1 MDSEAFSLQQMK
13 LRAFD
18 LSDRAIRRGGAS
30 AVRRVERWRRRA
42 FMIAQC
48 SITAGLAW
56 LLASQLPGHKL
67 PFFAPVAAVITLG
80 LSFGRRL
87 RRAVEV
93 AIGVA
98 VASRSAIYGSPYSAL
113 AFGRSLRSP
122 PLRCRSHLLSR
133 PADDDPGGRAVDHRD
148 SAGAHFGYG

>member
-1 MDSEAFSLQQMK
+1 MDSETFSLQRMK

-18 LSDRAIRRGGAS
+18 LSDRAIRRSGAS
-30 AVRRVERWRRRA
+30 AVTPVSSAGVSGPSW
-42 FMIAQC
+42 IAQC

-67 PFFAPVAAVITLG
+67 PFFAPVAAIITLG

-98 VASRSAIYGSPYSAL
+98 VGVAVGDLWLALFGTGVWQIIAVTAIAMSLATLLGAGQLMMTRQVCSRSS
-113 AFGRSLRSP
+113 
-122 PLRCRSHLLSR
+122 
-133 PADDDPGGRAVDHRD
+133 
-148 SAGAHFGYG
+148 